1 MGLVRSIVGPEV
13 NGKAPSSCGRRRS
26 PRSGMPRKKRASS
39 RGGIEMSVTRRIL
52 TRLVLLVMPMVVA
65 TTAVAA
71 DVGLISK
78 PSRYSVNETIARFEA
93 AVKSKAGAGLKVFT
107 QIDHAAAAKDTGLE
121 MRPRTVIVFG
131 NPRQGTPAMVKT
143 PLLAIDLPM
152 KVLVWED
159 DQARVWLSY
168 NSANYLH
175 HTINPRHGLPQ
186 TAPPEA
192 LVKLL
197 DEITNHATK

>member
-1 MGLVRSIVGPEV
+1 
-13 NGKAPSSCGRRRS
+13 
-26 PRSGMPRKKRASS
+26 
-39 RGGIEMSVTRRIL
+39 MSVTSRIL
-52 TRLVLLVMPMVVA
+52 TSLISVVMPMMVA
-65 TTAVAA
+65 TTALAA
-71 DVGLISK
+71 DAGLITK
-78 PSRYSVNETIARFEA
+78 PSRYSANETITRFEA

-107 QIDHAAAAKDTGLE
+107 RIDHAAAAKEAGLE

-175 HTINPRHGLPQ
+175 HTILPRHGLPE

-192 LVKLL
+192 VVKLL
-197 DEITNHATK
+197 DGLTNQATK